1 MRGVLVVSGLALMA
15 LAGCKVE
22 TKTPAEGDNAVAISG
37 DGNGSVS
44 FNLPFAKGE
53 VALPE
58 GMMTSANFDIDG
70 VKLMPGS
77 KVTGFAINAGDGGA
91 KVTARFMSPK
101 SVDEVK
107 NYFLGEFA
115 AKKVTASSSDNA
127 SFSTK
132 DGGSKVSR
140 ITGSGKDGETFT
152 IDLSPQGNL
161 TQGDINIV
169 EKDKG

>member
-1 MRGVLVVSGLALMA
+1 MRGLLVVSGLALVA

-22 TKTPAEGDNAVAISG
+22 TKVPAEGDNAVAISG

-101 SVDEVK
+101 SVEEVK
-107 NYFLGEFA
+107 SYFLDEFA
-115 AKKVTASSSDNA
+115 AKKVTASTAGN
-127 SFSTK
+127 
-132 DGGSKVSR
+132 R

-152 IDLSPQGNL
+152 IDLSQQGNL
-161 TQGDINIV
+161 TQGDINIID
-169 EKDKG
+169 KDKG